1 MRSLVVIAAL
11 LAAVACN
18 AKDLEEKNASGVDPP
33 RGVLYK
39 SLPSAAHT
47 VATEDSV
54 SENWIAEESAEFGC
68 SHDAS
73 RA

>member
-1 MRSLVVIAAL
+1 MIYASSE
-11 LAAVACN
+11 
-18 AKDLEEKNASGVDPP
+18 DLEQKNAFGVDP
-33 RGVLYK
+33 RRAVLYK